1 LREAFENVESY
12 LKNVWI
18 DLHRTRWQQI
28 VNKVD
33 FSLKKPG
40 KPLEILLDVLGE
52 WNDAELVMEVVIPRA
67 FQNFQT
73 APNDH
78 WNLGAA

>member
-40 KPLEILLDVLGE
+40 NPSKYFSMLSVNETTQSL
-52 WNDAELVMEVVIPRA
+52 
-67 FQNFQT
+67 
-73 APNDH
+73 
-78 WNLGAA
+78 